1 MCVCVL
7 YYTIY
12 MSIINY
18 LIVRK
23 VRENNTLIITYYYNF
38 NEVMTKIF
46 KKNAGNSYQLN
57 KKVGVN
63 RSIFRISI

>member
-1 MCVCVL
+1 MCVCVCVL

-46 KKNAGNSYQLN
+46 KKTRVTHIN
-57 KKVGVN
+57 
-63 RSIFRISI
+63 